1 MSSPDDE
8 RFHSFAEFYP
18 YYLQE
23 HSNAVCRRLHYVAVW
38 AHRDARALQHQA
50 GTRPGDPQRP
60 VDRPRGG
67 AGRRVVHR

>member
-23 HSNAVCRRLHYVAVW
+23 HS
-38 AHRDARALQHQA
+38 
-50 GTRPGDPQRP
+50 
-60 VDRPRGG
+60 
-67 AGRRVVHR
+67 